1 MSLLFVIRARLRSF
15 DLCLLPVLS
24 GKDCSTTGG
33 LKYFPERIGVLL
45 GKYWEEVKK
54 KAETRE
60 FPLQSLLCFTFV
72 SYFSTELHG
81 FLLPPCMPARVSCR
95 ASWASCFLLHPY
107 YYLLCLLVKI
117 DVQISELYGGIVLG
131 ER

>member
-1 MSLLFVIRARLRSF
+1 MNNILKKISF
-15 DLCLLPVLS
+15 FLIETLYFMDEGPLVLI
-24 GKDCSTTGG
+24 T
-33 LKYFPERIGVLL
+33 
-45 GKYWEEVKK
+45 K
-54 KAETRE
+54 KAETQVP
-60 FPLQSLLCFTFV
+60 FPKSLLHFTLI

-95 ASWASCFLLHPY
+95 ASWVSCFLLHPY

>member
-1 MSLLFVIRARLRSF
+1 MSVPAPPYRRRCENTTKIQNFISNEQYSKKNQFFLDRDSIFYGWRSTGINQKNRDPGSF
-15 DLCLLPVLS
+15 PPNLCSFLTL
-24 GKDCSTTGG
+24 
-33 LKYFPERIGVLL
+33 I
-45 GKYWEEVKK
+45 
-54 KAETRE
+54 
-60 FPLQSLLCFTFV
+60 
-72 SYFSTELHG
+72 SYSSTELHG

-95 ASWASCFLLHPY
+95 ASWVSCFLLHPY